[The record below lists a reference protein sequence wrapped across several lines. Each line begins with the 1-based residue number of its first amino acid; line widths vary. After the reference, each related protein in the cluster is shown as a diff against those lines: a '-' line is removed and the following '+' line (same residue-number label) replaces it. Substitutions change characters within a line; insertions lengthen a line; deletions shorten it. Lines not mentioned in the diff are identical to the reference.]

1 MYNLFGVYIK
11 LWKGES
17 INEYR
22 KDGYRKEGLR
32 GADG

>member
-1 MYNLFGVYIK
+1 MYNPFGVYIK

-22 KDGYRKEGLR
+22 KEGIR
-32 GADG
+32 GADS